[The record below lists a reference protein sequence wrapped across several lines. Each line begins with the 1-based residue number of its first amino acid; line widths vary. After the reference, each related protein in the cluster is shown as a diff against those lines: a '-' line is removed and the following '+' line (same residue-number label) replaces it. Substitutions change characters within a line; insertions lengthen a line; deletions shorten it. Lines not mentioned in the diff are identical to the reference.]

1 METTGTLAPY
11 MSRGNYTPN
20 EKIVLEYFFT
30 NVDKNVYCAKNTL
43 SSQLWAYLVG
53 QYSRTHVSLR
63 DRFLQLFYDQKTALE
78 KWTITQDE
86 YISIDDLA
94 ESIKGNAWLKLDLF
108 ENKASD
114 FLKKRWVNYGHNSLK
129 DSDNIRIAVEWISQT
144 LTKVIESPFPC
155 LGNFQ
160 EKSTR
165 YIAFGKESLIFPD
178 QVKNSRYWKEI
189 VEITNRLID
198 IYEQFSP
205 VVKSVLDTYDVL
217 QKKTFSSEKVY
228 DSTLNAKVFDIMRYT
243 LPCNV
248 STSLWASFSART
260 METHL
265 SYMLSHPL
273 EEVRIVAASMLKE
286 SLKLSP
292 WLLEHVEEN
301 PYEIARRKKVDEE
314 VEQLIQK
321 NLLENKIYKGIS
333 REERFNIIFEGN
345 LDNNILASILF
356 DSGWKEGISY
366 EQSLTIVEKM
376 TIEQKEKLMEAA
388 LSDRGKYDRMPRAL
402 QHSTFMVEF
411 ILDFG
416 AYRDIQRQRATK
428 QLRQWVTAVHG
439 YDYPEY
445 IDLPDMETFKK
456 AYDDIMMEVTLLAQK
471 VSKDDKYVVQ
481 YIGAL
486 GHLVRTTFEMDPGQI
501 AYVVELRTTP
511 QWHHSYRNLFIDL
524 FQKIKTAAPIFSK
537 YVRCGDDLTVAS
549 RKEQEER
556 SEAKRKALGL

>member
-1 METTGTLAPY
+1 
-11 MSRGNYTPN
+11 MSKGNYTEN
-20 EKIVLEYFFT
+20 ERIVLDHFFT
-30 NVDKNVYCAKNTL
+30 NVDRNVYCAKNAL

-63 DRFLQLFYDQKTALE
+63 DRFLQLFDDQKIALE
-78 KWTITQDE
+78 KWNITQDE
-86 YISIDDLA
+86 YISVDELA
-94 ESIKGNAWLKLDLF
+94 DSIKNQSGLKLEAF
-108 ENKASD
+108 EKKASD
-114 FLKKRWVNYGHNSLK
+114 FLKKWWVDYGHNSLK
-129 DSDNIRIAVEWISQT
+129 DSDTIRIAVEWISQN

-165 YIAFGKESLIFPD
+165 YIAFGKESLIFSD
-178 QVKNSRYWKEI
+178 QIKNSIYGKEI
-189 VEITNRLID
+189 VDADNKLID
-198 IYEQFSP
+198 IYEKFSP
-205 VVKSVLDTYDVL
+205 IVKEALDQNNVL
-217 QKKTFSSEKVY
+217 KKEEFTSEKVY

-260 METHL
+260 LETHL
-265 SYMLSHPL
+265 SYMLSHAL
-273 EEVRIVAASMLKE
+273 EEVRIVARSMLE
-286 SLKLSP
+286 EALQLSP
-292 WLLEHVEEN
+292 WLLMHVEEN
-301 PYEIARRKKVDEE
+301 PYEITRRKKVDEE
-314 VEQLIQK
+314 VNHLIK
-321 NLLENKIYKGIS
+321 TASVENKIYKGIP
-333 REERFNIIFEGN
+333 REERFTIISEWN

-356 DSGWKEGISY
+356 DAWGEEGISY
-366 EQSLTIVEKM
+366 KQALDMIEKM
-376 TIEQKEKLMEAA
+376 TADQKEKLMETA
-388 LSDRGKYDRMPRAL
+388 LADRGKFDRMPRAL

-445 IDLPDMETFKK
+445 IDLPGMEDFKK
-456 AYDDIMMEVTLLAQK
+456 AYDEIMMEVTQLAQK
-471 VSKDDKYVVQ
+471 VSQDDKYVAQ
-481 YIGAL
+481 YVGAL
-486 GHLVRTTFEMDPGQI
+486 WHLVRTTFEMDPGQI

-524 FQKIKTAAPIFSK
+524 FQEIKKLAPIFSK
-537 YVRCGDDLTVAS
+537 YVRCGDDLTAS
-549 RKEQEER
+549 RKEQEEK

>member
-1 METTGTLAPY
+1 
-11 MSRGNYTPN
+11 MSKWNYTEN
-20 EKIVLEYFFT
+20 ERIVLEYFFT

-43 SSQLWAYLVG
+43 SSQLRAFLVG

-63 DRFLQLFYDQKTALE
+63 DRFLQLFYDQQLALE
-78 KWTITQDE
+78 KWNITQDE

-94 ESIKGNAWLKLDLF
+94 ESIKNNSWLKLDLF
-108 ENKASD
+108 EKKASD

-129 DSDNIRIAVEWISQT
+129 DSDNIRIAVEWISQN

-165 YIAFGKESLIFPD
+165 YIPFGRESLIFSD
-178 QVKNSRYWKEI
+178 QIKNSLYGDEI
-189 VEITNRLID
+189 VNVMKKLID
-198 IYEQFSP
+198 TYEKFSP
-205 VVKSVLDTYDVL
+205 IVKDVLDKNDVL
-217 QKKTFSSEKVY
+217 KKETFTSEKVY
-228 DSTLNAKVFDIMRYT
+228 DSTLNAKLFDIMRYL

-265 SYMLSHPL
+265 SYMLSHAL
-273 EEVRIVAASMLKE
+273 EEVRIVARSMLE
-286 SLKLSP
+286 EALKLSP

-301 PYEIARRKKVDEE
+301 PYEITRRTKVDAE
-314 VEQLIQK
+314 VKQIIQH
-321 NLLENKIYKGIS
+321 NFVENTVYQGIS
-333 REERFNIIFEGN
+333 REERFNILFEWN
-345 LDNNILASILF
+345 LDNTILASILF
-356 DSGWKEGISY
+356 DSWWEEGISFAQAL
-366 EQSLTIVEKM
+366 EIVEKM
-376 TIEQKEKLMEAA
+376 TIEEKEKLMETA
-388 LSDRGKYDRMPRAL
+388 LADRGKFDRMPRAL

-411 ILDFG
+411 LMDFG

-445 IDLPDMETFKK
+445 IDLPGMEEFKK
-456 AYDDIMMEVTLLAQK
+456 AYDEIMMEVTLLAQK
-471 VSKDDKYVVQ
+471 VSKDDKYVAQ
-481 YIGAL
+481 YVGAL
-486 GHLVRTTFEMDPGQI
+486 WHLVRTTFEMDPGQI

-524 FQKIKTAAPIFSK
+524 FQKIKEHAPIFSK
-537 YVRCGDDLTVAS
+537 YVRCGDDLTTAS

-556 SEAKRKALGL
+556 AEAKRKALGM